1 MERVIKMSEVQDSFG
16 AEYNGDVYC
25 SECFDAMVK
34 ANSVDPA
41 EITVIDITNIKDYIL
56 GDMRPDCAV
65 CKISLGE

>member
-1 MERVIKMSEVQDSFG
+1 MNDGIYG

-41 EITVIDITNIKDYIL
+41 EITYISNENIKDFIVEV
-56 GDMRPDCAV
+56 GGRHGNIRPDCAV
-65 CKISLGE
+65 CKITLGE